1 MVERRRPFYR
11 GSATGVAARRPSRAT
26 ILPMRELESL
36 FLGRTFDDFLFRP
49 QRSPVA
55 TRRTVDL
62 TMPLVEGLGIGL
74 PIVGANMDT
83 VVGEEMARALALEGA
98 FGFLHR
104 SSPIDVQ
111 ASRVKY
117 VKTRHSYVIEKPLI
131 LPRKA
136 TIAEVRRLI
145 ERHRSSGILI
155 EETKGSGLLAGL
167 LSQRDLPL
175 EHGSGER
182 LVDELMT
189 PVARLVTRPPSVS
202 MEEAERTMWERRVEK
217 LPLVDEEGRIRGL
230 VTMRDLHLFKRKPYS
245 VKDGRGRLRVGAAI
259 GAAGDYLERAAALAE
274 AEVDVVLMDVAHAH
288 SDVLAKAVPAF
299 RSMFP
304 RIPLVVGNVAT
315 GAGARFLADLGAAA
329 VKVGVGPGRGCRT
342 RLETGAGVP
351 QLQAIREAW
360 LATEGKVPII
370 ADGGVRNDKDVFL
383 ALACGASTVML
394 GSLLSGTDESPGI
407 VVDDPATRQKMK
419 LYRGMTSPEAV
430 VDGSSDAAVA
440 DALAT
445 PAEGQSVRVPY
456 VGSVV
461 DVLARIA
468 GHLRSAVSYAGET
481 TLEAAHRKIAEDPAR
496 YLVPLSAAGRAES
509 FDR

>member
-1 MVERRRPFYR
+1 MEQ
-11 GSATGVAARRPSRAT
+11 SR
-26 ILPMRELESL
+26 PMRELESL

-49 QRSPVA
+49 QDSPVD
-55 TRRTVDL
+55 TRRGVDL
-62 TMPLVEGLGIGL
+62 TMPLAAGVDLGL

-83 VVGEEMARALALEGA
+83 VVGEEMAKTLALEGA
-98 FGFLHR
+98 LGFLHR
-104 SSPIDVQ
+104 SCSIELQ
-111 ASRVKY
+111 AARVRY
-117 VKTRHSYVIEKPLI
+117 VKTRHSYVIEKPLV
-131 LPRKA
+131 LPRRA

-155 EETKGSGLLAGL
+155 EETEGSGLLAGI

-175 EHGSGER
+175 SGGSGER
-182 LVDELMT
+182 LVEELMT
-189 PVARLVTRPPSVS
+189 PAARLVTRPPSVS
-202 MEEAERTMWERRVEK
+202 LEEAERTMWEHRVEK
-217 LPLVDEEGRIRGL
+217 LPLVDERGQIRGL
-230 VTMRDLHLFKRKPYS
+230 VTMRDLRLFKRKPFS
-245 VKDGRGRLRVGAAI
+245 VKDPRGRLRVGAAI
-259 GAAGDYLERAAALAE
+259 GATGDFLERAAALAA

-288 SDVLAKAVPAF
+288 GETVRRAVPAF
-299 RSMFP
+299 RGRFP
-304 RIPLVVGNVAT
+304 GIPLVVGNVAT
-315 GAGARFLADLGAAA
+315 GDGARFLADLGAAA

-360 LATEGKVPII
+360 LATEGRVPII
-370 ADGGVRNDKDVFL
+370 ADGGIRNDKDVFL

-407 VVDDPATRQKMK
+407 VVDDPATRQKVK

-430 VDGSSDAAVA
+430 VDGSTDDGMA

-445 PAEGQSVRVPY
+445 PAEGQTVRVPY

-461 DVLARIA
+461 DVLSRIG

-481 TLEAAHRKIAEDPAR
+481 NLAAAHRKIAAAPER
-496 YLVPLSAAGRAES
+496 YLIPLSAAARAES
-509 FDR
+509 FER